1 MALREIEVEGAGDV
15 GRRGGGSLKQ
25 TSSVLENAGQRD
37 KWSERVSVGD
47 RVYWRAL
54 SVNLGAILQG

>member
-15 GRRGGGSLKQ
+15 GRGGGSLKQ
-25 TSSVLENAGQRD
+25 ASSVLENAGQRD